1 MTRTSFFVSALLL
14 LLSIWALKP
23 SHCSQDAYAFTNMH
37 HSASQPKMH
46 HPASTTHA
54 PTHASCNINDAN
66 PCASCTGCCA
76 FPSGHPCDGVSTV
89 SACIGV
95 LKDISSSCT
104 YNEWSNLFACLNNND
119 PDQQETEAVLDLLAA
134 ESKTKSK
141 ANAKWFSCWR
151 ATLVA
156 AFVLGISTET
166 CACSLGDV
174 CTHVL

>member
-1 MTRTSFFVSALLL
+1 MVCPGAAHCEDDDDSQTDLL
-14 LLSIWALKP
+14 
-23 SHCSQDAYAFTNMH
+23 QTD
-37 HSASQPKMH
+37 Q
-46 HPASTTHA
+46 
-54 PTHASCNINDAN
+54 
-66 PCASCTGCCA
+66 
-76 FPSGHPCDGVSTV
+76 SG
-89 SACIGV
+89 
-95 LKDISSSCT
+95 
-104 YNEWSNLFACLNNND
+104 